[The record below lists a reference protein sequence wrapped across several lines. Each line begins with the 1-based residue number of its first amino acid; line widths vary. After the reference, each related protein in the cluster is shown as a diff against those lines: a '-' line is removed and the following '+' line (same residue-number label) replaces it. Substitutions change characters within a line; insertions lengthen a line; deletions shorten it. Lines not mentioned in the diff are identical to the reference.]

1 MEEIERW
8 WYIINNENHRLGA
21 GLADRVESYYSTI
34 SIRSKIVF
42 FGFFVAL
49 LIGVFSS
56 TCFGYEVNIN
66 GKRVGYTKDAT
77 NFTNGLNKV
86 EQHFKTQY
94 GIDNLYIAED
104 IEVKPKFVLTKP
116 ILDEE
121 DFYTEL
127 CCSDLNVNV
136 RGYALQIDGVEVGSF
151 TSEEQAQKSVQE
163 TVNKSANLDVTKDEL
178 VSYEIKEDIQT
189 TPKTFNLKEVR
200 SEDLWS
206 TYLLTGDK
214 KVMNNEEAIANQG
227 LPQLASRGDFEVVAQ
242 PEEAQPEEAPQV
254 VENVENNENLVTE
267 NDETETS
274 SGFLKINVVKRSIEN
289 EVIPFSVEE
298 QDDPNLFVGQEK
310 VLQEGVDGQLEK
322 EIEYTY
328 QDGEVV
334 EANQLSERI
343 VAESVKKIVAKGVK
357 NNQTMRSKCGRFIL
371 PSNGNISA
379 IVKPGSHAGGRAVDI
394 ANSTG
399 TPIFAVG
406 DGVVT
411 KAEYYGGYGNC
422 IIVDMGNGDSYLIGH
437 MSAFRVGVGDHVTQ
451 GQIIGDMG
459 STGNSSGPHA
469 HLELYIG
476 GVQQVIT
483 EIWSI
488 SEGQNV

>member
-1 MEEIERW
+1 MENW
-8 WYIINNENHRLGA
+8 H
-21 GLADRVESYYSTI
+21 STI
-34 SIRSKIVF
+34 SIKTRIVF
-42 FGFFVAL
+42 LGFFVSL
-49 LIGVFSS
+49 LIGVISS

-66 GKRVGYTKDAT
+66 GKRVGYTKNVAH
-77 NFTNGLNKV
+77 FTNGLNDV
-86 EQHFKTQY
+86 EEHFKTQY
-94 GIDNLYIAED
+94 GIKNLYVAED
-104 IEVKPKFVLTKP
+104 IQVKPKFVLTKP

-127 CCSDLNVNV
+127 YCSDLNVNV
-136 RGYALQIDGVEVGSF
+136 RGYALKIDGVEVGSF
-151 TSEEQAQKSVQE
+151 TSEEQAQKSVQA
-163 TVNKSANLDVTKDEL
+163 TVNKSAELDVTKDEL
-178 VSYEIKEDIQT
+178 VSYEIKEDVQT
-189 TPKTFNLKEVR
+189 TPKTFNLKDVR
-200 SEDLWS
+200 SEDVWS
-206 TYLLTGDK
+206 TYLLTGDES
-214 KVMNNEEAIANQG
+214 VMNNRETIAAEG
-227 LPQLASRGDFEVVAQ
+227 LPQLASRGNFEVVEQ
-242 PEEAQPEEAPQV
+242 PEQAQTEQEVPQV
-254 VENVENNENLVTE
+254 EENVENNENLITE

-310 VLQEGVDGQLEK
+310 VLQEGADGKLEK

-328 QDGEVV
+328 QDGKVV
-334 EANQLSERI
+334 ESKQLSEKI
-343 VAESVKKIVAKGVK
+343 VAEPVKKIIAKGVK
-357 NNQTMRSKCGRFIL
+357 ENQTMRSKCGRFIL
-371 PSNGNISA
+371 PSNGYISA

-437 MSAFRVGVGDHVTQ
+437 LSAFRVGVGDHVTQ
-451 GQIIGDMG
+451 GQLIGDMG

-469 HLELYIG
+469 HLELYVG
-476 GVQQVIT
+476 GVQQVVT

-488 SEGQNV
+488 GEGQTV